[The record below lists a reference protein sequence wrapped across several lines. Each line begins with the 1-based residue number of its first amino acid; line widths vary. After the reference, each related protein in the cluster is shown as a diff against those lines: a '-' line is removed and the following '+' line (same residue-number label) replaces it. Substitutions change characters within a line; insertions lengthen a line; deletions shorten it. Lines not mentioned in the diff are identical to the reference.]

1 MIRRLSQNDHEQ
13 CFALLKLQPA
23 ENLFLIG
30 DIEAFGYEQEFQKV
44 WGEFNEKGELI
55 AVLLRYEENF
65 IPYAVSEF
73 NAQAF
78 AEIMDHESSYSML
91 SGLKEITEQIEPY
104 IKKKRL
110 KRKRQLYYAK
120 CTELCLETTQD
131 IDTSNVL
138 QAVPDDSEELVTLLS
153 AIPEFS
159 ESQTTVETKR
169 RGLEKGVSRS
179 FFIKE
184 DGKMVSTAST
194 TAENTLSAMVVGV
207 ATLENYKKKGYAS
220 QCMVKLCKQLLAE
233 NKELCLFYDNP
244 AAGAIYKRIGFKDI
258 GLWMMNSFEDI
269 EG

>member
-1 MIRRLSQNDHEQ
+1 MIRRLSQNDHDL
-13 CFALLKLQPA
+13 CFALLKRQPA

-30 DIEAFGYEQEFQKV
+30 DIEAFGYDQKFQKV
-44 WGEFNEKGELI
+44 WGEFNNKGELI

-65 IPYAVSEF
+65 IPYAISEF

-78 AEIMDHESSYSML
+78 AEIMDQEATYSML

-110 KRKRQLYYAK
+110 KRKRQFYYAK
-120 CTELCLETTQD
+120 CIELSSDTTQN
-131 IDTSNVL
+131 IDTSTVL
-138 QAVPDDSEELVTLLS
+138 QGVPDDAEELVTLLR

-159 ESQTTVETKR
+159 ESKITVESKR

-207 ATLENYKKKGYAS
+207 ATLEDYKKKGYAS
-220 QCMVKLCKQLLAE
+220 KCMVKLCRQLLAE

-244 AAGAIYKRIGFKDI
+244 AAGAIYKRIGFEDI
-258 GLWMMNSFEDI
+258 GLWMMNSYEDFE
-269 EG
+269 G

>member
-1 MIRRLSQNDHEQ
+1 VIRRLSQEDHEQ
-13 CFALLKLQPA
+13 CFSLLKLQPA
-23 ENLFLIG
+23 ENLFIIG
-30 DIEAFGYEQEFQKV
+30 DIEAFGYDQDFQKV
-44 WGEFNEKGELI
+44 WGEFNDQGELI

-65 IPYAVSEF
+65 IPFAVSDF
-73 NAQAF
+73 NARGF
-78 AEIMDHESSYSML
+78 AEIMDSESSYSMI

-104 IKKKRL
+104 IIKKRL

-120 CTELCLETTQD
+120 CTKLSPETTEN
-131 IDTSNVL
+131 IDTSTIL
-138 QAVPDDSEELVTLLS
+138 QAMPDDAEELVELLN

-159 ESQTTVETKR
+159 DSILTVEKKR

-179 FFIKE
+179 FFVKE

-207 ATLENYKKKGYAS
+207 ATLENYKKKGYAT

-244 AAGAIYKRIGFKDI
+244 EAGAIYKRIGFKDI
-258 GLWMMNSFEDI
+258 GFWMMNSFEDI